1 MGRKVLGEVLFR
13 SPPGCDDIVV
23 AGCLRPDGGLRVVQR
38 CRGPWAA
45 WCFGMWV
52 CRIVMDMSPTAVG
65 VLGRW
70 AGVDGPQQLL
80 GALRLRFTG
89 YECLTDIQELLDRLG
104 APYEMRVCDAA
115 TAGAGAAIPPGGTV
129 SKRHG
134 ACVGAIRAEG
144 SIRGC
149 LYRTSPQ
156 VDGLMQNAGN
166 FF

>member
-1 MGRKVLGEVLFR
+1 MGCKVLGEVLFR
-13 SPPGCDDIVV
+13 SPPGYDDIVV

-52 CRIVMDMSPTAVG
+52 CRIVMDMPPTAVG

-70 AGVDGPQQLL
+70 AGVDGPHQLL
-80 GALRLRFTG
+80 RALRLRFTG

-104 APYEMRVCDAA
+104 TSYEVRVRDAA
-115 TAGAGAAIPPGGTV
+115 TVGAGAAVLPGGMA
-129 SKRHG
+129 SERHG
-134 ACVGAIRAEG
+134 ACVGAIRAG
-144 SIRGC
+144 GLIRGC

-156 VDGLMQNAGN
+156 VDRLMQNAGN